1 MEEKKILIKD
11 AKVTK
16 DVAHQKAQHEL
27 GQDIQGYFGERDKTL
42 RGMETKM
49 KDMEQMTT
57 AEAEVKEVLYNDSLV
72 DKEIPE
78 GIQPM
83 FNQMFVSARR
93 NKTKTDSGIWV
104 PQALF
109 SAGKDTDAAIDF
121 QPIQKVMA
129 VGPQCQQCA
138 VGMEVV
144 INFENF
150 RKRLEQSMAQQV
162 KKESVIDVPTIE
174 IDGKEY
180 LRISERDLEYIYDT
194 KGIKINN

>member
-27 GQDIQGYFGERDKTL
+27 GNDIKSYFGERDKTL
-42 RGMETKM
+42 RGMDTKI
-49 KDMEQMTT
+49 KDMEKSV
-57 AEAEVKEVLYNDSLV
+57 AGEAEVKELLYQDSLV
-72 DKEIPE
+72 DKEIADT
-78 GIQPM
+78 IQPM

-93 NKTKTDSGIWV
+93 NKTKTDSGLWV

-121 QPIQKVMA
+121 QPIQRVMA
-129 VGPQCQQCA
+129 IGPQCQQCE

-150 RKRLEQSMAQQV
+150 RKRLDQTMAQQV
-162 KKESVIDVPTIE
+162 KKDSIIDVPTIE

-180 LRISERDLEYIYDT
+180 LRISERDLEYIYNT
-194 KGIKINN
+194 NK